1 MEPILA
7 GARLRV
13 VFATSRRPAFWA
25 NFPLAAGGI
34 LRNLL
39 VAQLVSCFEIGFN
52 SFDQHEIST

>member
-1 MEPILA
+1 MEPVFA
-7 GARLRV
+7 GPRLGV
-13 VFATSRRPAFWA
+13 VFGTSRGPTILE
-25 NFPLAAGGI
+25 NFPVAVGGI